1 MTTTEQHKDMFDQAV
16 LEEHIKKAK
25 NNRSLTKNQYDETV
39 ERIKLFENGLEN
51 RTTADFNH
59 MRRFSLLR
67 IEVAG
72 IVVEKLVT
80 PGTNLKFVPLEELFD
95 TINQAHIEKGH
106 CGRDIMLKYLSSR
119 Y

>member
-51 RTTADFNH
+51 RTPADFNL
-59 MRRFSLLR
+59 MRRFSL
-67 IEVAG
+67 E
-72 IVVEKLVT
+72 
-80 PGTNLKFVPLEELFD
+80 N
-95 TINQAHIEKGH
+95 
-106 CGRDIMLKYLSSR
+106 
-119 Y
+119 